1 VFARYSKRVVHTRQ
15 GSPGAI
21 KGINVVGGT
30 LADTH
35 EGKPGLPRGRSR
47 LPAPAVQASQRERL
61 LRAVVAAV
69 AESSYA
75 EVTVADIVRRARVSR
90 AAFYTHFTDK
100 ENCFLVA
107 ASEGGRLMDS
117 WIVGATRA
125 TAPGTSDEEVLRVA
139 CRAFLGFMS
148 AEPEFAKIFYVD
160 MPAAGQRAVD
170 QLARAQHRYAD
181 LNQAWHERARLGRP
195 DWPALPYDAYLAL
208 AGATAEL
215 VKARVRADAT
225 AQVPEL
231 EDTMVALHLA
241 VMAGRSWPAP
251 SAH

>member
-1 VFARYSKRVVHTRQ
+1 VVHTRQ
-15 GSPGAI
+15 GAHEAI
-21 KGINVVGGT
+21 KGANGTGGT

-69 AESSYA
+69 ADANYTD
-75 EVTVADIVRRARVSR
+75 VTVADIVRRARVSR

-100 ENCFLVA
+100 EDCFLA
-107 ASEGGRLMDS
+107 AARDGGRLMDDR
-117 WIVGATRA
+117 IVASTRA
-125 TAPGTSDEEVLRVA
+125 VKPGTPDKDVLRAA
-139 CRAFLGFMS
+139 CRAFLAFITD
-148 AEPEFAKIFYVD
+148 EPEFAKIFYID
-160 MPAAGQRAVD
+160 MPAAGPEAVD

-181 LNQAWHERARLGRP
+181 LNQAWHDRARTRHP
-195 DWPALPYDAYLAL
+195 DWPALPDDAYLGL

-215 VKARVRADAT
+215 VKARVRAGDTGA
-225 AQVPEL
+225 VREL

-241 VMAGRSWPAP
+241 VMAGQPWPAA
-251 SAH
+251 SASGDH

>member
-1 VFARYSKRVVHTRQ
+1 MVHTRQ
-15 GSPGAI
+15 EAAGGIKATNGTGGS
-21 KGINVVGGT
+21 

-35 EGKPGLPRGRSR
+35 EGKPGLPRGRSK

-69 AESSYA
+69 ADSSYS

-90 AAFYTHFTDK
+90 AAFYTHFADK
-100 ENCFLVA
+100 EDCFLNA
-107 ASEGGRLMDS
+107 AREGGQLMDS
-117 WIVGATRA
+117 RILVATRA
-125 TAPGTSDEEVLRVA
+125 AAPGASDEDVLRLA
-139 CRAFLGFMS
+139 CRAFLAFMA

-160 MPAAGQRAVD
+160 MPAAGPRAVA

-181 LNQAWHERARLGRP
+181 LNQAWHDRARGRHP
-195 DWPALPYDAYLAL
+195 DWPVLPADAFLAL

-215 VKARVRADAT
+215 VKARVRDDDA
-225 AQVPEL
+225 AGVPAL

-241 VMAGRSWPAP
+241 VMAGQTWPAP
-251 SAH
+251 RPH

>member
-1 VFARYSKRVVHTRQ
+1 VVHTRQ
-15 GSPGAI
+15 EVPG
-21 KGINVVGGT
+21 GIRASNGTGGT

-69 AESSYA
+69 AGSSYP

-90 AAFYTHFTDK
+90 AAFYTHFADK
-100 ENCFLVA
+100 EDCFLVA
-107 ASEGGRLMDS
+107 AGEGGRMMDS
-117 WIVGATRA
+117 WILGATRGA
-125 TAPGTSDEEVLRVA
+125 GPGTSDEEVLRVA

-160 MPAAGQRAVD
+160 MPAAGPRAVD
-170 QLARAQHRYAD
+170 QLARAQYRYAD
-181 LNQAWHERARLGRP
+181 LNQAWHDRARLRHP

-215 VKARVRADAT
+215 VKARVRAEAT
-225 AQVPEL
+225 EQVPEL

-241 VMAGRSWPAP
+241 VMAGRSWPP
-251 SAH
+251 AH